1 MNPIIPLVVTMQTF
15 MCDRVERLKE
25 RSDRGAGMVEY
36 GALIILVAA
45 ILAVLISDN
54 IIGTTVKDGIK
65 GAIDQVFTQKA
76 KAP

>member
-15 MCDRVERLKE
+15 MYGRFERLKE

-45 ILAVLISDN
+45 ILAVLLKDN
-54 IIGTTVKDGIK
+54 AIGKAVKDGITNAMK
-65 GAIDQVFTQKA
+65 QVFDQKA
-76 KAP
+76 DA